1 MQYHTLKDR
10 RFQWIALAASVI
22 TCSLIGGGCQD
33 NAPKGA
39 APTTMASAKRGGAQ
53 LWADTCMRCHSLRP
67 PTQFS
72 NNEWQII
79 VHHMRVRADLTGEEE
94 REILSFIQSA
104 NMH

>member
-1 MQYHTLKDR
+1 MIYHTLKNR
-10 RFQWIALAASVI
+10 RFGWMALAAGFVI
-22 TCSLIGGGCQD
+22 CSLVGSGCQD
-33 NAPKGA
+33 SAR
-39 APTTMASAKRGGAQ
+39 PTTATTKRGGAQ
-53 LWADTCMRCHSLRP
+53 LWADTCMRCHNLRP

-94 REILSFIQSA
+94 RDILAFIQSA